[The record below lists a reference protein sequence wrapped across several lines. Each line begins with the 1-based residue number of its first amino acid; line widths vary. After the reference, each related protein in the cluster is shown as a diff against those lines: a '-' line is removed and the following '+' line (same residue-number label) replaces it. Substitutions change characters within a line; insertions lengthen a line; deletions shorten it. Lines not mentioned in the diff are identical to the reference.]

1 MYRGPRGTSPIL
13 YAVMHVNVG
22 PEVEGGARGLASYLN
37 NNGPTGGGYQTI
49 SDDKELIR
57 VANDDEIVYGA
68 GGVNH
73 NAVHHCFIGSAD
85 QTRDQW
91 LDAYSRGELN
101 FGAKQTRE
109 WCNLY
114 GLPIAKLEGP
124 QIANRAKGICGHVD
138 VNKSGLPGTVWPGG
152 HYDPGPNFPWDVY
165 LPLINGDAPTPP
177 PVPPKP
183 KGHELTFFFRV
194 PDAATDAGRKDVY
207 VSNGIVYERTTADQL
222 KALLFVA
229 GGQGLPTNIGT
240 MTKAQIGNMERVGP

>member
-1 MYRGPRGTSPIL
+1 MYRAPRGTSPIL

-22 PEVEGGARGLASYLN
+22 PEVEGGARGLANYLN
-37 NNGPTGGGYQTI
+37 NNGPTGG
-49 SDDKELIR
+49 
-57 VANDDEIVYGA
+57 
-68 GGVNH
+68 
-73 NAVHHCFIGSAD
+73 
-85 QTRDQW
+85 
-91 LDAYSRGELN
+91 

-114 GLPIAKLEGP
+114 GLPIGHVNGL
-124 QIANRAKGICGHVD
+124 QIANREKGICGHVD
-138 VNKSGLPGTVWPGG
+138 VNMSGLPGTVWPGG

-165 LPLINGDAPTPP
+165 LPLVNGDAPTPP